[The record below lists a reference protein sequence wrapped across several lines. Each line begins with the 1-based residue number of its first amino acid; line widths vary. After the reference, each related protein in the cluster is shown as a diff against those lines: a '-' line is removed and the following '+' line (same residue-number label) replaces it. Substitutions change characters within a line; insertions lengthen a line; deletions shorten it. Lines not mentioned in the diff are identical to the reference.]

1 MFGMRIDRYY
11 WRFRDESDVPWK
23 NVRESFYFIKNF
35 ATAHFS
41 LFVIDAKKY
50 TCKAIIVIRVS
61 FIDKISVCKDVY
73 LKN

>member
-1 MFGMRIDRYY
+1 MR
-11 WRFRDESDVPWK
+11 V
-23 NVRESFYFIKNF
+23 SFYLIKNF